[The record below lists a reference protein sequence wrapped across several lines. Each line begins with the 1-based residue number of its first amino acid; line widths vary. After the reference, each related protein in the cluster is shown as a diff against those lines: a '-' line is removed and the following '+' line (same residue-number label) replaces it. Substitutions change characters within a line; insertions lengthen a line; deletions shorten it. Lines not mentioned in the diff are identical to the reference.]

1 MPYSVEYFLGLKEFG
16 KKDDE
21 EEEEVEDDDEEEE
34 EEVKPKKSKN
44 SKKWCVNINNIYIFS
59 IFILWKII
67 LWTKT

>member
-1 MPYSVEYFLGLKEFG
+1 MQQQLDIDQDVGRTIVDELLPYSVEYFLGLKEFG

-44 SKKWCVNINNIYIFS
+44 SKK
-59 IFILWKII
+59 
-67 LWTKT
+67 